1 VQELFGCFDK
11 DKDGYITEEEFKAL
25 LKCVDWV
32 NPPKAAVESALED
45 CVQPVRL
52 DLKFTLSWFQKW
64 NAIDNKIMLMSKN
77 DCNLYVGNKSTSVI
91 PVDGV
96 LKEKGMEIATDQD
109 EAPISISFP
118 SGKSW
123 QCKLR

>member
-52 DLKFTLSWFQKW
+52 DLKFILSWFEKW
-64 NAIDNKIMLMSKN
+64 NALDNKIMQMTKN
-77 DCNLYVGNKSTSVI
+77 NSNLHVGNKGTSVI

-96 LKEKGMEIATDQD
+96 L
-109 EAPISISFP
+109 
-118 SGKSW
+118 
-123 QCKLR
+123 